1 MQNPVSVYDSMT
13 KMTSISLTVC
23 VRHFNDT
30 IVVLFDTKMVFKGEC
45 CLNNVILI
53 K

>member
-1 MQNPVSVYDSMT
+1 MQNPVSIYDSMT

-30 IVVLFDTKMVFKGEC
+30 IVVLFDTKIWYLRGSV
-45 CLNNVILI
+45 VLI
-53 K
+53 MLF